1 MNRFQRHR
9 RGNVKGNLNKLEG
22 GAPSSRLRQWG
33 MGLGLPICRRMVEAQ
48 GGKIQVK
55 STIKEGTVVTVIIS
69 VEPKTERTREENWII
84 KQGDGALVF
93 SGV

>member
-1 MNRFQRHR
+1 
-9 RGNVKGNLNKLEG
+9 
-22 GAPSSRLRQWG
+22 
-33 MGLGLPICRRMVEAQ
+33 MGFGLPICRRMVEAQ
-48 GGKIQVK
+48 GGKIHVK
-55 STIKEGTVVTVIIS
+55 STIKEGTVVTVIIP